1 MPTSLTVREA
11 AARVGRTEET
21 VRRWIWSGRLAATKR
36 GNTLFIDEDDL
47 PAAGDIG
54 RPSYPPHR
62 PEALTLA
69 AWAQRVKAWRQTTPR
84 GTGSAADLVIED
96 RTSHDRS

>member
-1 MPTSLTVREA
+1 MRGIRPSPIVGCAHTLSNVESLTVREA

-54 RPSYPPHR
+54 RPSYP
-62 PEALTLA
+62 
-69 AWAQRVKAWRQTTPR
+69 
-84 GTGSAADLVIED
+84 
-96 RTSHDRS
+96 RTDPKH